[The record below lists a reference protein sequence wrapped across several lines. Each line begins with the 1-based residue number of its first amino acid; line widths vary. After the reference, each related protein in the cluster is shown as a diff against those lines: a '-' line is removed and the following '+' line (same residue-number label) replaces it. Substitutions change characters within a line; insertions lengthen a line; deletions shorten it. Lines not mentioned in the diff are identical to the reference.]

1 MSKFHLFQNIVSSIQ
16 KAIVRFPLE
25 CITALVGM
33 VTTIILS
40 EQGDQTPSFYFYT
53 KIAMTCSLCFVSFF
67 SISLGFSGSNNRVA
81 RFLSSLLA
89 GILVFLFVFQF
100 SEKITKVEMLQ
111 FIVLNITLHLLVSF
125 SAFIKNYNQESFWE
139 FNKQLFLRILVT
151 GLYSF
156 VLFLGLSLAIL
167 AVNQLFYIE
176 LYEKIYFH
184 LWLIIAIGFSTVFF
198 LAGVPEMNS
207 SNAQLTLN
215 YPNGL
220 KKFTQF
226 VLLPLISIYLS
237 ILVIYEIKILITLT
251 LPMGW
256 VSYLILV
263 FALFG
268 ILSFLL
274 VYPIAKQKEN
284 RWMHTF
290 NRWFYFLL
298 VPLLGLLFWAI
309 LYRINLYG
317 ITHERYYVLILSL
330 WLSSVVLYF
339 ILEKQP
345 KIKFIPI
352 SLFFTGIISIA
363 GPQSADTIS
372 KKSQLDRFE
381 SYIKI
386 IDTKE
391 LNDEQKKDLSSIVDF
406 IESNYG
412 IDPMI
417 PLANGKLDQLK
428 NTSKKPNSVKIM
440 KALGT
445 SYSATYE
452 NSKPN
457 ENQYHFRY
465 NGNTIENIQ
474 GYDFSISANEFN
486 EKNQIGVVTIANA
499 KYNIKTITKKYGLD
513 LQINTV
519 VIPVDLLTY
528 IISNPNFRQGDN
540 NSDTKIIQEIELPK
554 HHLKILYQSASAHTN
569 LKEKS
574 LDGYQIKILVKL
586 QN

>member
-1 MSKFHLFQNIVSSIQ
+1 MSTFHLFRNIVSSIQ
-16 KAIVRFPLE
+16 KTIVRFPLE

-33 VTTIILS
+33 VITILLS
-40 EQGDQTPSFYFYT
+40 EQADHTPNFNFYA
-53 KIAMTCSLCFVSFF
+53 KIALSCSLCFVSFL
-67 SISLGFSGSNNRVA
+67 SISLYFSVSNKPIT
-81 RFLSSLLA
+81 RFSSSLLA
-89 GILVFLFVFQF
+89 GVIVSSFVFQF

-111 FIVLNITLHLLVSF
+111 FIVLNIALHLLVSF

-139 FNKQLFLRILVT
+139 FNKQLFLRILTT
-151 GLYSF
+151 GLYSI
-156 VLFLGLSLAIL
+156 VLFSGLSLAIL
-167 AVNQLFYIE
+167 AVNQLFGVE

-184 LWLIIAIGFSTVFF
+184 LWLIIVIGFSTVFF
-198 LAGVPEMNS
+198 LAGMPEMNS
-207 SNAQLTLN
+207 SNTQLTLN

-226 VLLPLISIYLS
+226 VLLPLISIYLG
-237 ILVIYEIKILITLT
+237 ILVIYEIKILVTLT
-251 LPMGW
+251 LPVGW

-330 WLSSVVLYF
+330 WLSVVVVYF
-339 ILEKQP
+339 IFQKQP

-363 GPQSADTIS
+363 GPQSADSIS
-372 KKSQLDRFE
+372 KKSQLNRFE

-386 IDTKE
+386 MDKKE

-412 IDPMI
+412 VDPMI
-417 PLANGKLDQLK
+417 LLAKGKLDQLK
-428 NTSKKPNSVKIM
+428 TNHKAPNSIEIM
-440 KALGT
+440 KAIGT
-445 SYSATYE
+445 TYVSTYE

-457 ENQYHFRY
+457 EEQYHYHY
-465 NGNTIENIQ
+465 NGSAIENIH

-486 EKNQIGVVTIANA
+486 EKNLTGVVTIANA

-513 LQINTV
+513 LQINTE
-519 VIPVDLLTY
+519 VIPIDLLSY
-528 IISNPNFRQGDN
+528 IVSNPAFKQGDN
-540 NSDTKIIQEIELPK
+540 SDTEIIQEIEHSK
-554 HHLKILYQSASAHTN
+554 YHLRIQYQSANAHTS

-574 LDGYQIKILVKL
+574 LDGYQIKILAKL
-586 QN
+586 L

>member
-1 MSKFHLFQNIVSSIQ
+1 MSTFHLFRNIVSSIQ
-16 KAIVRFPLE
+16 KTIVRFPLE

-33 VTTIILS
+33 VITILLS
-40 EQGDQTPSFYFYT
+40 EQADHTPNFNFYA
-53 KIAMTCSLCFVSFF
+53 KIALSCSLCFVSFL
-67 SISLGFSGSNNRVA
+67 SISLYFSESNKPLT
-81 RFLSSLLA
+81 RFGSSLLA
-89 GILVFLFVFQF
+89 GVIVSSFVFQF

-111 FIVLNITLHLLVSF
+111 FIVLNIALHLLVSF

-139 FNKQLFLRILVT
+139 FNKQLFLRILTT
-151 GLYSF
+151 GLYSI
-156 VLFLGLSLAIL
+156 VLFSGLSLAIL
-167 AVNQLFYIE
+167 AVNQLFGVE

-184 LWLIIAIGFSTVFF
+184 LWLIIVIGFSTVFF
-198 LAGVPEMNS
+198 LAGMPEMNS
-207 SNAQLTLN
+207 SNTQLTLN

-226 VLLPLISIYLS
+226 VLLPLISIYLG
-237 ILVIYEIKILITLT
+237 ILVIYEIKILVTLT
-251 LPMGW
+251 LPVGW

-330 WLSSVVLYF
+330 WLSVVVVYF
-339 ILEKQP
+339 IFQKQP

-363 GPQSADTIS
+363 GPQSADSIS
-372 KKSQLDRFE
+372 KKSQLNRFE

-386 IDTKE
+386 MDKKE

-412 IDPMI
+412 VDPMI
-417 PLANGKLDQLK
+417 LLAKGKLDQLK
-428 NTSKKPNSVKIM
+428 TNHKAPNSIEIM

-445 SYSATYE
+445 TYVSTYE

-457 ENQYHFRY
+457 EEQYHYNY
-465 NGNTIENIQ
+465 NGSAIENIH

-486 EKNQIGVVTIANA
+486 EKNLTGVVTIANA

-513 LQINTV
+513 LKINTE
-519 VIPVDLLTY
+519 VIPIDLLSY

-540 NSDTKIIQEIELPK
+540 SDTEIIQEIEHSK
-554 HHLKILYQSASAHTN
+554 FHLRIQYQSANAHTS

-574 LDGYQIKILVKL
+574 LDGYQIKILAKL
-586 QN
+586 L

>member
-1 MSKFHLFQNIVSSIQ
+1 MSKFHLFRNIVSSIQ
-16 KAIVRFPLE
+16 KTIVRFPLE

-33 VTTIILS
+33 VITILLS
-40 EQGDQTPSFYFYT
+40 EQADHTPNFNFYA
-53 KIAMTCSLCFVSFF
+53 KIALSCSLCFVSFL
-67 SISLGFSGSNNRVA
+67 SISLSFAGSNKPLA
-81 RFLSSLLA
+81 RFASSLLA
-89 GILVFLFVFQF
+89 GVIVSSFVFQF

-111 FIVLNITLHLLVSF
+111 FIVLNIALHLLVSF

-139 FNKQLFLRILVT
+139 FNKQLFLRILTT
-151 GLYSF
+151 GLYSI
-156 VLFLGLSLAIL
+156 VLFSGLSLAVL
-167 AVNQLFYIE
+167 AVNQLFGVE

-184 LWLIIAIGFSTVFF
+184 LWLIIVIGFSTVFF
-198 LAGVPEMNS
+198 LAGMPEMNS
-207 SNAQLTLN
+207 SNTQLTLN

-226 VLLPLISIYLS
+226 VLLPLISIYLG
-237 ILVIYEIKILITLT
+237 ILVIYEIKILVTLT
-251 LPMGW
+251 LPLGW

-284 RWMHTF
+284 LWMHTF

-309 LYRINLYG
+309 LYRISFYG

-330 WLSSVVLYF
+330 WLSVVVVYF
-339 ILEKQP
+339 IFQKQP

-363 GPQSADTIS
+363 GPQSADAVS
-372 KKSQLDRFE
+372 KKSQLGRFE

-386 IDTKE
+386 IDKKE

-412 IDPMI
+412 VETMI
-417 PLANGKLDQLK
+417 PLANGKLNSFK
-428 NTSKKPNSVKIM
+428 TPNNTPNSIEIM

-445 SYSATYE
+445 LYVATYE

-457 ENQYHFRY
+457 ESQYYYHY
-465 NGNTIENIQ
+465 NGNTIENIH
-474 GYDFSISANEFN
+474 GYDFSIRANEFS
-486 EKNQIGVVTIANA
+486 EKNQSGVVTIANA

-513 LQINTV
+513 LQINTE
-519 VIPVDLLTY
+519 VIPIDLLTY
-528 IISNPNFRQGDN
+528 IISNPNFKQGKD
-540 NSDTKIIQEIELPK
+540 SDIEIIQEIELPK
-554 HHLKILYQSASAHTN
+554 YHLKILYQSASAHAN

-586 QN
+586 L

>member
-1 MSKFHLFQNIVSSIQ
+1 MSKFHVIQSIANTTQ
-16 KAIVRFPLE
+16 KTIARFPLE
-25 CITALVGM
+25 YITALVGM
-33 VTTIILS
+33 TATIILS
-40 EQGDQTPSFYFYT
+40 EQVDQTPSFYFYT

-184 LWLIIAIGFSTVFF
+184 LWLIIVIGFSPIFF

-330 WLSSVVLYF
+330 WLSIVVVYF
-339 ILEKQP
+339 VFQKQA
-345 KIKFIPI
+345 KIKFIPV
-352 SLFFTGIISIA
+352 SLFLTALISVA
-363 GPQSADTIS
+363 GPQSADAIS
-372 KKSQLDRFE
+372 KKSQLNRFE
-381 SYIKI
+381 SYIKT

-391 LNDEQKKDLSSIVDF
+391 LNDEQKKDLSSIIDF
-406 IESNYG
+406 IKSNYG
-412 IDPMI
+412 LDPMVS
-417 PLANGKLDQLK
+417 LAKGKLDKLK
-428 NTSKKPNSVKIM
+428 NSTKNPTSIEVM

-445 SYSATYE
+445 SYIATYE

-457 ENQYHFRY
+457 ENQYNYYY
-465 NGNTIENIQ
+465 NGSTIENVH
-474 GYDFSISANEFN
+474 GYDFVIRANQFAG
-486 EKNQIGVVTIANA
+486 KNNSGIVAINNV
-499 KYNIKTITKKYGLD
+499 KYDIKTVTKKYGLD
-513 LQINTV
+513 LQINKE
-519 VIPVDLLTY
+519 ILPIDLLTF
-528 IISNPNFRQGDN
+528 ILSNPIFKQNDN
-540 NSDTKIIQEIELPK
+540 SNTEISQEINLPK
-554 HHLKILYQSASAHTN
+554 YHLKILYQSASAHTN

-574 LDGYQIKILVKL
+574 LDGYQVKILVKL
-586 QN
+586 VQ

>member
-1 MSKFHLFQNIVSSIQ
+1 MSTFHLFRNIVSSIQ
-16 KAIVRFPLE
+16 KTIVRFPLE

-33 VTTIILS
+33 VITILLS
-40 EQGDQTPSFYFYT
+40 EQADHTPNFNFYA
-53 KIAMTCSLCFVSFF
+53 KIALSCSLCFVSFL
-67 SISLGFSGSNNRVA
+67 SISLYFSESNKPLT
-81 RFLSSLLA
+81 RFGSSLLA
-89 GILVFLFVFQF
+89 GVIVSSFVFQF

-111 FIVLNITLHLLVSF
+111 FIVLNIALHLLVSF

-139 FNKQLFLRILVT
+139 FNKQLFLRILTT
-151 GLYSF
+151 GLYSI
-156 VLFLGLSLAIL
+156 VLFSGLSLAIL
-167 AVNQLFYIE
+167 AVNQLFGVE

-184 LWLIIAIGFSTVFF
+184 LWLIIVIGFSTVFF
-198 LAGVPEMNS
+198 LAGMPEMNS
-207 SNAQLTLN
+207 SNTQLTLN

-226 VLLPLISIYLS
+226 VLLPLISIYLG
-237 ILVIYEIKILITLT
+237 ILVIYEIKILVNLT
-251 LPMGW
+251 LPVGW

-274 VYPIAKQKEN
+274 VYPIANQKEN

-330 WLSSVVLYF
+330 WLSVVVVYF
-339 ILEKQP
+339 IFQKQP

-363 GPQSADTIS
+363 GPQSADSIS
-372 KKSQLDRFE
+372 KKSQLNRFE

-386 IDTKE
+386 MDKKE

-412 IDPMI
+412 VDPMI
-417 PLANGKLDQLK
+417 LLAKGKLDQLK
-428 NTSKKPNSVKIM
+428 TNHKAPNSIEIM

-445 SYSATYE
+445 TYVSTYE

-457 ENQYHFRY
+457 EEQYHYHY
-465 NGNTIENIQ
+465 NGSAIENIH

-486 EKNQIGVVTIANA
+486 EKNLTGVVTIANA

-513 LQINTV
+513 LQINTE
-519 VIPVDLLTY
+519 VIPIDLLSY
-528 IISNPNFRQGDN
+528 IVSNPAFKQGDN
-540 NSDTKIIQEIELPK
+540 SDTEIIQEIEHSK
-554 HHLKILYQSASAHTN
+554 FHLRIQYQSANAHTS

-574 LDGYQIKILVKL
+574 LDGYQIKILAKL
-586 QN
+586 L

>member
-1 MSKFHLFQNIVSSIQ
+1 MSTFHLFRNIVSSIQ
-16 KAIVRFPLE
+16 KTIVRFPLE

-33 VTTIILS
+33 VITILLS
-40 EQGDQTPSFYFYT
+40 EQADHTPNFNFYA
-53 KIAMTCSLCFVSFF
+53 KIALSCSLCFVSFL
-67 SISLGFSGSNNRVA
+67 SISLYFSESNKPLT
-81 RFLSSLLA
+81 RFGSSLLA
-89 GILVFLFVFQF
+89 GVIVSSFVFQF

-111 FIVLNITLHLLVSF
+111 FIVLNIALHLLVSF

-139 FNKQLFLRILVT
+139 FNKQLFLRILTT
-151 GLYSF
+151 GLYSI
-156 VLFLGLSLAIL
+156 VLFSGLSLAIL
-167 AVNQLFYIE
+167 AVNQLFGVE

-184 LWLIIAIGFSTVFF
+184 LWLIIVIGFSTVFF
-198 LAGVPEMNS
+198 LAGMPEMNS
-207 SNAQLTLN
+207 SNTQLTLN

-226 VLLPLISIYLS
+226 VLLPLISIYLG
-237 ILVIYEIKILITLT
+237 ILVIYEIKILVNLT
-251 LPMGW
+251 LPVGW

-330 WLSSVVLYF
+330 WLSVVVVYF
-339 ILEKQP
+339 IFQKQP

-363 GPQSADTIS
+363 GPQSADSIS
-372 KKSQLDRFE
+372 KKSQLNRFE

-386 IDTKE
+386 MDKKE

-412 IDPMI
+412 VDPMI
-417 PLANGKLDQLK
+417 LLAKGKLDQLK
-428 NTSKKPNSVKIM
+428 TNHKTPNSIEIM

-445 SYSATYE
+445 TYVSTYE

-457 ENQYHFRY
+457 EEQYHYNY
-465 NGNTIENIQ
+465 NGSAIENIH

-486 EKNQIGVVTIANA
+486 EKNLTGVVTIANA

-513 LQINTV
+513 LKINTE
-519 VIPVDLLTY
+519 VIPIDLLSY
-528 IISNPNFRQGDN
+528 IVSNPAFKQGDN
-540 NSDTKIIQEIELPK
+540 SNTEIIQEIEHSK
-554 HHLKILYQSASAHTN
+554 YHLRIQYQSANAHTS

-574 LDGYQIKILVKL
+574 LDGYQIKILAKL
-586 QN
+586 L

>member
-1 MSKFHLFQNIVSSIQ
+1 MSTFHLFRNIVSSIQ
-16 KAIVRFPLE
+16 KTIVRFPLE

-33 VTTIILS
+33 VITILLS
-40 EQGDQTPSFYFYT
+40 EQADHTPNFNFYA
-53 KIAMTCSLCFVSFF
+53 KIALSCSLCFVSFL
-67 SISLGFSGSNNRVA
+67 SISLYFSESNKPLT
-81 RFLSSLLA
+81 RFGSSLLA
-89 GILVFLFVFQF
+89 GVIVSSFVFQF

-111 FIVLNITLHLLVSF
+111 FIVLNIALHLLVSF

-139 FNKQLFLRILVT
+139 FNKQLFLRILTT
-151 GLYSF
+151 GLYSI
-156 VLFLGLSLAIL
+156 VLFSGLSLAIL
-167 AVNQLFYIE
+167 AVNQLFGVE

-184 LWLIIAIGFSTVFF
+184 LWLIIVIGFSTVFF
-198 LAGVPEMNS
+198 LAGMPEMNS
-207 SNAQLTLN
+207 SNTQLTLN

-226 VLLPLISIYLS
+226 VLLPLISIYLG
-237 ILVIYEIKILITLT
+237 ILVIYEIKILVTLT
-251 LPMGW
+251 LPVGW

-330 WLSSVVLYF
+330 WLSVVVVYF
-339 ILEKQP
+339 IVQKQP

-363 GPQSADTIS
+363 GPQSADSIS
-372 KKSQLDRFE
+372 KKSQLNRFE

-386 IDTKE
+386 MDKKE

-412 IDPMI
+412 VDPMI
-417 PLANGKLDQLK
+417 LLAKGKLDQLK
-428 NTSKKPNSVKIM
+428 TNHKAPNSIEIM

-445 SYSATYE
+445 TYVSTYE

-457 ENQYHFRY
+457 EEQYHYHY
-465 NGNTIENIQ
+465 NGSAIENIH

-486 EKNQIGVVTIANA
+486 EKNLTGVVTIANA
-499 KYNIKTITKKYGLD
+499 KYKIKTITKKYGLD
-513 LQINTV
+513 LQINTE
-519 VIPVDLLTY
+519 VIPIDLLSY
-528 IISNPNFRQGDN
+528 IVSNPAFKQGDN
-540 NSDTKIIQEIELPK
+540 SDTEIIQEIEHSK
-554 HHLKILYQSASAHTN
+554 YHLRIQYQSANAHTS

-574 LDGYQIKILVKL
+574 LDGYQIKISAKL
-586 QN
+586 L

>member
-1 MSKFHLFQNIVSSIQ
+1 MSTFHLFRNIVSSIQ
-16 KAIVRFPLE
+16 KTIVRFPLE
-25 CITALVGM
+25 CITALIGM
-33 VTTIILS
+33 VITILLS
-40 EQGDQTPSFYFYT
+40 EQADHTPNFNFYA
-53 KIAMTCSLCFVSFF
+53 KIALSCSLCFVTFL
-67 SISLGFSGSNNRVA
+67 SISLYFSGSNKPLT
-81 RFLSSLLA
+81 RFSSSLLA
-89 GILVFLFVFQF
+89 GVIVSSFVFQF

-139 FNKQLFLRILVT
+139 FNKQLFLRILTT
-151 GLYSF
+151 GLYSI
-156 VLFLGLSLAIL
+156 VLFSGLSLAIL
-167 AVNQLFYIE
+167 AVNQLFGVE

-184 LWLIIAIGFSTVFF
+184 LWLIIVIGFSTVFF
-198 LAGVPEMNS
+198 LAGMPEMNS
-207 SNAQLTLN
+207 SNTQLTLN

-226 VLLPLISIYLS
+226 VLLPLISIYLG
-237 ILVIYEIKILITLT
+237 ILVIYEIKILFTLT
-251 LPMGW
+251 LPVGW

-274 VYPIAKQKEN
+274 VYPIANQKEN

-330 WLSSVVLYF
+330 WLSVVVVYF
-339 ILEKQP
+339 IVQKQP

-363 GPQSADTIS
+363 GPQSADNIS
-372 KKSQLDRFE
+372 KKSQLNRFE

-386 IDTKE
+386 MDKKE
-391 LNDEQKKDLSSIVDF
+391 LNNEQKKDLSSIVDF

-412 IDPMI
+412 VDPMI
-417 PLANGKLDQLK
+417 LLAKGKLDQLK
-428 NTSKKPNSVKIM
+428 TNHKAPNSIKIM

-445 SYSATYE
+445 TYVSTYE

-457 ENQYHFRY
+457 ENEFYYHY
-465 NGNTIENIQ
+465 NGNTIENIH
-474 GYDFSISANEFN
+474 GYDFSISANEFSK
-486 EKNQIGVVTIANA
+486 KNPSGVVTIDNA
-499 KYNIKTITKKYGLD
+499 KYNIKTIIKKYGLD
-513 LQINTV
+513 LQINTE
-519 VIPVDLLTY
+519 VIPIDLLTY

-540 NSDTKIIQEIELPK
+540 SGTEIIQEIEHSK
-554 HHLKILYQSASAHTN
+554 YHLRIQYQSANAHTS

-586 QN
+586 L

>member
-1 MSKFHLFQNIVSSIQ
+1 MSKFHVIQSIANTTQ
-16 KAIVRFPLE
+16 KTIARFPLE
-25 CITALVGM
+25 YITALVGM
-33 VTTIILS
+33 TATIILS
-40 EQGDQTPSFYFYT
+40 EQVDQTPSFYFYT
-53 KIAMTCSLCFVSFF
+53 KIALSCSLSFVSFF
-67 SISLGFSGSNNRVA
+67 SISLGFSESNNRVA
-81 RFLSSLLA
+81 RLLSSLLA
-89 GILVFLFVFQF
+89 GILVFIFVFQF
-100 SEKITKVEMLQ
+100 SEKITKVEFLQ

-125 SAFIKNYNQESFWE
+125 SAFIKNYNQERFWE
-139 FNKQLFLRILVT
+139 FNKQLFLRVLLT

-167 AVNQLFYIE
+167 AVKQLFNIE

-184 LWLIIAIGFSTVFF
+184 LWLIIVIGFSPIFF

-207 SNAQLTLN
+207 SNSQLTLN

-226 VLLPLISIYLS
+226 VLLPLISIYLG

-251 LPMGW
+251 LPVGW

-274 VYPIAKQKEN
+274 VYPIAQQKEN
-284 RWMHTF
+284 LWMHTF
-290 NRWFYFLL
+290 NRWFYYLL

-330 WLSSVVLYF
+330 WLTSVILYF
-339 ILEKQP
+339 IFEKQP

-372 KKSQLDRFE
+372 KKSQLGRFE
-381 SYIKI
+381 SYIKTM
-386 IDTKE
+386 DKGK
-391 LNDEQKKDLSSIVDF
+391 LNNEQKKDLSSIVDF

-417 PLANGKLDQLK
+417 PLAKGKLDQLK
-428 NTSKKPNSVKIM
+428 ITSKKINSIEIM

-445 SYSATYE
+445 LYVATYE

-465 NGNTIENIQ
+465 DGTAIENVH
-474 GYDFSISANEFN
+474 GYDFSINT
-486 EKNQIGVVTIANA
+486 NQVEGNNNSRTLIIANT
-499 KYNIKTITKKYGLD
+499 KYNIKTVTKKYGLD
-513 LQINTV
+513 LQINKE
-519 VIPVDLLTY
+519 VIPIDLLTY
-528 IISNPNFRQGDN
+528 IISNPNFTQEETSN
-540 NSDTKIIQEIELPK
+540 TEIIQEIELPK
-554 HHLKILYQSASAHTN
+554 YHLKILYQSADAHVN
-569 LKEKS
+569 PEEKS
-574 LDGYQIKILVKL
+574 LDRYKIKILVKL
-586 QN
+586 HN

>member
-1 MSKFHLFQNIVSSIQ
+1 MSTFHLFRNIVSSIQ
-16 KAIVRFPLE
+16 KTIVRFPLE

-33 VTTIILS
+33 VITILLS
-40 EQGDQTPSFYFYT
+40 EQADHTPNFNFYA
-53 KIAMTCSLCFVSFF
+53 KIALSCSLCFVSFL
-67 SISLGFSGSNNRVA
+67 SISLYFSESNKPLT
-81 RFLSSLLA
+81 RFGSSLLA
-89 GILVFLFVFQF
+89 GVIVSSFVFQF

-111 FIVLNITLHLLVSF
+111 FIVLNIALHLLVSF
-125 SAFIKNYNQESFWE
+125 PAFIKNYNQESFWE
-139 FNKQLFLRILVT
+139 FNKQLFLRILTT
-151 GLYSF
+151 GLYSI
-156 VLFLGLSLAIL
+156 VLFSGLSLAIL
-167 AVNQLFYIE
+167 AVNQLFGVE

-184 LWLIIAIGFSTVFF
+184 LWLIIVIGFSTVFF
-198 LAGVPEMNS
+198 LAGMPEMNS
-207 SNAQLTLN
+207 SNTQLTLN

-220 KKFTQF
+220 KKITQF

-237 ILVIYEIKILITLT
+237 ILVIYEIKILVTLT
-251 LPMGW
+251 LPVGW

-330 WLSSVVLYF
+330 WLSVVVVYF
-339 ILEKQP
+339 IFQKQP

-363 GPQSADTIS
+363 GPQSADSIS
-372 KKSQLDRFE
+372 KKSQLNRFE

-386 IDTKE
+386 MDKKE

-412 IDPMI
+412 VDPMI
-417 PLANGKLDQLK
+417 LLAKGKLDQLK
-428 NTSKKPNSVKIM
+428 TNHKAPNSIEIM

-445 SYSATYE
+445 TYVSTYE

-457 ENQYHFRY
+457 EEQYHYHY
-465 NGNTIENIQ
+465 NGSAIENIH

-486 EKNQIGVVTIANA
+486 EKNLTGVVTIANA

-513 LQINTV
+513 LQINTE
-519 VIPVDLLTY
+519 VIPIDLLSY
-528 IISNPNFRQGDN
+528 IVSNPAFKQGDN
-540 NSDTKIIQEIELPK
+540 SDTEIIQEIEHSK
-554 HHLKILYQSASAHTN
+554 YHLRIQYQSANAHTS

-574 LDGYQIKILVKL
+574 LDGYQIKILAKL
-586 QN
+586 L

>member
-1 MSKFHLFQNIVSSIQ
+1 MSKSHLLQSILSATQ
-16 KAIVRFPLE
+16 KTIVRFPLE
-25 CITALVGM
+25 CITALIGM
-33 VTTIILS
+33 VTTILLS
-40 EQGDQTPSFYFYT
+40 EQADHTPNFNFYA
-53 KIAMTCSLCFVSFF
+53 KIALSCSLCLVSFL
-67 SISLGFSGSNNRVA
+67 SISLYFSGNNKRLV
-81 RFLSSLLA
+81 RLISSLLA
-89 GILVFLFVFQF
+89 GVLVCTFVFQF

-111 FIVLNITLHLLVSF
+111 FVVLNIALHLLVSF
-125 SAFIKNYNQESFWE
+125 SAFIKKYNQDSFWE
-139 FNKQLFLRILVT
+139 FNKQLFLRILIT

-156 VLFLGLSLAIL
+156 VLFSGLSLAIL
-167 AVNQLFYIE
+167 AVNQLFSVE

-184 LWLIIAIGFSTVFF
+184 LWLVIVIGFSTIFF
-198 LAGVPEMNS
+198 LAGIPEMNS
-207 SNAQLTLN
+207 SQPQLTLN

-226 VLLPLISIYLS
+226 ILLPLISIYLG
-237 ILVIYEIKILITLT
+237 ILVIYELKILITLT
-251 LPMGW
+251 LPVGW

-284 RWMHTF
+284 LWMHTF
-290 NRWFYFLL
+290 NRWFYYLL

-330 WLSSVVLYF
+330 WLTSVILYF
-339 ILEKQP
+339 IFEKQP

-391 LNDEQKKDLSSIVDF
+391 LNDEQRKDLSSIVDF

-513 LQINTV
+513 LQINTE
-519 VIPVDLLTY
+519 VIPIDLLSY
-528 IISNPNFRQGDN
+528 IVSNPAFKQGDN
-540 NSDTKIIQEIELPK
+540 SDTEIIQEIELPK
-554 HHLKILYQSASAHTN
+554 YHLKILYQSADAHVN
-569 LKEKS
+569 PEEKS
-574 LDGYQIKILVKL
+574 LDRYKIKILVKL
-586 QN
+586 HN